1 MEFMSADLTISL
13 PGPLA
18 ADVRAAAEAR
28 GLSPEEYVRLQLAA
42 DLAFSDYGMLLG
54 EDLDV
59 AEDEAIAA
67 DFDKH
72 GIGVPGEEVIAWIES
87 IGADNELPRPR
98 PRKLK

>member
-1 MEFMSADLTISL
+1 MTQLTLSLTGPIAD
-13 PGPLA
+13 
-18 ADVRAAAEAR
+18 DVRAAAAAR
-28 GLSPEEYVRLQLAA
+28 GLSPEEYVRLQLAS
-42 DLAFSDYGMLLG
+42 DLAFDDHGMLLG

-72 GIGVPGEEVIAWIES
+72 GIGVPGDEVLAWLAS
-87 IGADNELPRPR
+87 LGTGNELPRPR